1 MKTNWQTKKLG
12 EVCEIKPPKKE
23 ARDRLNDDDLVSFVP
38 MEDLGILTKDFVAI
52 KERPLKEVSG
62 SYTYF
67 SDNDVLLAKITPCF
81 ENGKIGIARN
91 LKNGIGF
98 GSSEYIVFRSR
109 GEVIPDYLYYYLA
122 RDRFRQDGEKV
133 MTGAVGHKRVPKDF
147 IENQE
152 IPYPKPLP
160 EQQRIVAILD
170 EAFAAIATAKEN
182 AEKNLQNAHE
192 LFQSVLSQAVIG
204 ELTKE
209 WREEQGEEKTK
220 SDTDLKEIHL
230 RIKGREKKT
239 SRSEETTGHG
249 TITKALPKEWQF
261 TSIES
266 LFNLIDYRGKN
277 PPRTKNGRRLI
288 TAKNIKMGY
297 LSDEPITFV
306 SEETYRKWM
315 VRGFPKPD
323 DIFFVT
329 EGHTM
334 GFVALNTRNDD
345 FALAQRTI
353 TLQPIVSFS
362 TKYFFYFMMSFY
374 FQSLVKLNATGAAAV
389 GMKASK
395 FRSLPLPFPS
405 FVEQQRIVAKLDALS
420 DEAKK
425 LEAIYRQKLADLDE
439 LKKSVLEKAFS
450 GDI

>member
-1 MKTNWQTKKLG
+1 MTKKTNHNWQTKKL
-12 EVCEIKPPKKE
+12 
-23 ARDRLNDDDLVSFVP
+23 S
-38 MEDLGILTKDFVAI
+38 
-52 KERPLKEVSG
+52 EVSKINYG
-62 SYTYF
+62 YTEKASF
-67 SDNDVLLAKITPCF
+67 KEIGPKFLRITDIQDNCVDWETVPFC
-81 ENGKIGIARN
+81 KIGKDE
-91 LKNGIGF
+91 LSKYLLSKGD
-98 GSSEYIVFRSR
+98 IVF
-109 GEVIPDYLYYYLA
+109 A
-122 RDRFRQDGEKV
+122 R
-133 MTGAVGHKRVPKDF
+133 TGATTGKSFLLTNPPLAVFASYLIKLRILDLEILAPEFLFLFFQTKTYWDK
-147 IENQE
+147 IETGLSGSAQGGFNATKLAE
-152 IPYPKPLP
+152 ISIPLPPLP

-170 EAFAAIATAKEN
+170 KAFAAIATAKEN

>member
-1 MKTNWQTKKLG
+1 MKNNWQTKKLG
-12 EVCEIKPPKKE
+12 EVCEVFADGDWIEKKDQSTSGIRLIQTGNIGNGYFLDRGKKARYISEDTFERLRCTEVLPGDCLLSRLPDPVGRASLIPDTGQKMITAVDCTIMRFKKDALPKWFIYYSLSPDYQNE
-23 ARDRLNDDDLVSFVP
+23 IN
-38 MEDLGILTKDFVAI
+38 
-52 KERPLKEVSG
+52 KEV
-62 SYTYF
+62 
-67 SDNDVLLAKITPCF
+67 
-81 ENGKIGIARN
+81 
-91 LKNGIGF
+91 
-98 GSSEYIVFRSR
+98 
-109 GEVIPDYLYYYLA
+109 
-122 RDRFRQDGEKV
+122 
-133 MTGAVGHKRVPKDF
+133 TGATRQRISRSNLGNIKIPVP
-147 IENQE
+147 
-152 IPYPKPLP
+152 PLP
-160 EQQRIVAILD
+160 EQKRLVKVLD
-170 EAFAAIATAKEN
+170 EVFEKTTKAKQN
-182 AEKNLQNAHE
+182 AEKNLQNARE

-209 WREEQGEEKTK
+209 WRGEQGEEKTK
-220 SDTDLKEIHL
+220 SDTDLKGIHL
-230 RIKGREKKT
+230 RIKGRGKKA

-353 TLQPIVSFS
+353 TLQPIVSFN

-405 FVEQQRIVAKLDALS
+405 FAEQQRIVAKLDALS
-420 DEAKK
+420 AETKK
-425 LEAIYRQKLADLDE
+425 LEAIYQQKLADLDE
-439 LKKSVLEKAFS
+439 LKKSVLEKALS
-450 GDI
+450 GDL

>member
-1 MKTNWQTKKLG
+1 MKTNWQTKKL
-12 EVCEIKPPKKE
+12 
-23 ARDRLNDDDLVSFVP
+23 DDLCEKITDGTHITPKYKPTGVP
-38 MEDLGILTKDFVAI
+38 FLSVKNLTDGFIDFSNTRFISLEEHNQLTKKYKPE
-52 KERPLKEVSG
+52 KEDIL
-62 SYTYF
+62 YTK
-67 SDNDVLLAKITPCF
+67 VGTT
-81 ENGKIGIARN
+81 GIARIVDTDQEFSIFVSIALLKIKHNIIYNRYLEHFLNSPIAREQAKKRTRGTANKN
-91 LKNGIGF
+91 L
-98 GSSEYIVFRSR
+98 
-109 GEVIPDYLYYYLA
+109 VITDIKEIIISFP
-122 RDRFRQDGEKV
+122 E
-133 MTGAVGHKRVPKDF
+133 F
-147 IENQE
+147 IPAQH
-152 IPYPKPLP
+152 
-160 EQQRIVAILD
+160 RIVKILD
-170 EAFAAIATAKEN
+170 EAFSSIAKAKEN
-182 AEKNLQNAHE
+182 AEKNLQNARE

-230 RIKGREKKT
+230 RIRGREKKT

-405 FVEQQRIVAKLDALS
+405 FAEQQRIVAKLDALS
-420 DEAKK
+420 AETKK
-425 LEAIYRQKLADLDE
+425 LETIYQQKLDDLDE
-439 LKKSVLEKAFS
+439 LKKSALEKAFS
-450 GDI
+450 GDL

>member
-1 MKTNWQTKKLG
+1 MTKKTNHNWQTKKL
-12 EVCEIKPPKKE
+12 
-23 ARDRLNDDDLVSFVP
+23 S
-38 MEDLGILTKDFVAI
+38 
-52 KERPLKEVSG
+52 EVSKINYG
-62 SYTYF
+62 YTEKASF
-67 SDNDVLLAKITPCF
+67 KEIGPKFLRITDIQDNCVDWETVPFC
-81 ENGKIGIARN
+81 KIGKDE
-91 LKNGIGF
+91 LSKYLLSKGD
-98 GSSEYIVFRSR
+98 IVF
-109 GEVIPDYLYYYLA
+109 A
-122 RDRFRQDGEKV
+122 R
-133 MTGAVGHKRVPKDF
+133 TGATTGKSFLLTNPPLAVFASYLIKLRILDLEILAPEFLFLFFQTKTYWDK
-147 IENQE
+147 IETGLSGSAQGGFNATKLAE
-152 IPYPKPLP
+152 ISIPLPPLP